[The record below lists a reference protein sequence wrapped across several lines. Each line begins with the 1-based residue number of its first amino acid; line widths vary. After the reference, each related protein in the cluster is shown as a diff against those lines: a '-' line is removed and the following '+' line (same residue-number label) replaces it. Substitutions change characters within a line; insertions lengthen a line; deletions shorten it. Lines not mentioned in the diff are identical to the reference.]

1 MKCHIANKEHIAFGS
16 NFESY
21 FDQKHPPDCS
31 LFSQDNYEFQVHKE
45 ILFQTKYLRKMVI
58 SLNTDSCKGKIKFKF
73 RAKIRRSSNFGYYL
87 LTRLANSEFFAYHNV
102 GIC

>member
-1 MKCHIANKEHIAFGS
+1 MKFHIATKEHIAFGS

-45 ILFQTKYLRKMVI
+45 ILFQTKYLRKMVK
-58 SLNTDSCKGKIKFKF
+58 SLNTDSCKGNIKFKF
-73 RAKIRRSSNFGYYL
+73 RVIIRPSSLAIINLVSKFIMFCFITMYL
-87 LTRLANSEFFAYHNV
+87 YET
-102 GIC
+102 